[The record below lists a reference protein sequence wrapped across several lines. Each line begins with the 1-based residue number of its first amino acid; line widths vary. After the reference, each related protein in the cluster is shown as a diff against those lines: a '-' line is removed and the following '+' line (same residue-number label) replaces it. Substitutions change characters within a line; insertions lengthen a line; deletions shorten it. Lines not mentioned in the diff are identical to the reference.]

1 MAENEVILRFNGV
14 TFEFTENKKILDNAD
29 FIIRRGSKITLMGQ
43 NGAGKSTIFGMITGK
58 YPVKEG
64 LISMANGITIGH
76 AKQVISK
83 EEMDLTVREY
93 FAQAFEEKLYNLDV
107 KIAEVLDAVNFQ
119 NCDYDKLVRF
129 HSGGQQ
135 ARLLLAYALI
145 ADPDI
150 LLLDEP
156 TNNLDHDGIEH
167 LTGYL
172 MVYDKTLLVISHD
185 AEFLNSFT
193 DGVIYLDVFTKKVE
207 MYNGNYSDVVD
218 QISKRIE
225 RENMKNARLESQIK
239 EQKEKI
245 NFFSNKGGK
254 MRRLAAKLRAEV
266 EEAEDNKVDVRR
278 EDRTIRGF
286 DINVQEELGG
296 ILMNLE
302 NITVIKSGV
311 PETKKINLELRKGTH
326 IQLKGPNGIGKTTL
340 LETIANGTAPGIQF
354 APDLVVGYYRQ
365 DFSTLDFGRSVRESL
380 LETTPEGDEQY
391 MRMIAA
397 GFLITSDIINRK
409 IGDLS
414 EGQKGL
420 VAFTHL
426 VLQEPGLL
434 ILDEPTNHINFRH
447 LPVIAKA
454 LDEFEGAMILV
465 SHVPEFVDQ
474 ISIERI
480 VDLEKL

>member
-1 MAENEVILRFNGV
+1 M
-14 TFEFTENKKILDNAD
+14 
-29 FIIRRGSKITLMGQ
+29 
-43 NGAGKSTIFGMITGK
+43 
-58 YPVKEG
+58 
-64 LISMANGITIGH
+64 
-76 AKQVISK
+76 
-83 EEMDLTVREY
+83 
-93 FAQAFEEKLYNLDV
+93 
-107 KIAEVLDAVNFQ
+107 
-119 NCDYDKLVRF
+119 
-129 HSGGQQ
+129 
-135 ARLLLAYALI
+135 
-145 ADPDI
+145 
-150 LLLDEP
+150 
-156 TNNLDHDGIEH
+156 
-167 LTGYL
+167 
-172 MVYDKTLLVISHD
+172 
-185 AEFLNSFT
+185 
-193 DGVIYLDVFTKKVE
+193 
-207 MYNGNYSDVVD
+207 
-218 QISKRIE
+218 
-225 RENMKNARLESQIK
+225 
-239 EQKEKI
+239 
-245 NFFSNKGGK
+245 
-254 MRRLAAKLRAEV
+254 
-266 EEAEDNKVDVRR
+266 DVRR

-296 ILMNLE
+296 VLMSLE

-311 PETKKINLELRKGTH
+311 PEVKKINLELRKGTH

-340 LETIANGTAPGIQF
+340 LETIANRTAPGIEF
-354 APDLVVGYYRQ
+354 APDLTVGYYRQ